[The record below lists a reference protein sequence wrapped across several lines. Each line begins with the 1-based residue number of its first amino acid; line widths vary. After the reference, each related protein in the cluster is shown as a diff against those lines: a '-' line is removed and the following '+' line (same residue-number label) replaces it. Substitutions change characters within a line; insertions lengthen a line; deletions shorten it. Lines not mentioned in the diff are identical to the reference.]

1 MADANRTSE
10 QVDVVFSDLLG
21 LLHGKTLPAHRLD
34 HPTHYAITCMAQGL
48 DLEFLDTEGYGA
60 GAGFPDMEARVDAG
74 STRPWRDGR
83 SVAMASLHRS
93 DGTPLALDPRRQLA
107 RICDRWAEH
116 GYVPMAGFEME
127 FFLLESLRPLRRL
140 DVPDHRVYG
149 IGTAAD
155 PSGTL
160 EQLLDEAER
169 CGLDVEGM
177 NAEFTPGQ
185 VEACL
190 RYRPAREAADVAT
203 LFRHLTRLVARGRGV
218 DATYM
223 ARPFADAV
231 GNGLHVNISLA
242 EEDGANA
249 FDAPDEPY
257 GVSEAG
263 RSFAA
268 GLLHH
273 HEALAAF
280 AAPTVNSY
288 KRLAP
293 GMLSG
298 YWANWGDD
306 NRFSTV
312 RFPGQRGA
320 GTRVEHRMA
329 DGAASPHVLLAALL
343 AAGLHGFEEK
353 MKLPEPQTGDG
364 DARPNTDRHAPHSL
378 TDALDALEADT
389 ELCALLEPDLLEVY
403 VGLKR
408 QEHARWLAA
417 VTDWEQR
424 EYARVY

>member
-1 MADANRTSE
+1 MSD

-21 LLHGKTLPAHRLD
+21 LMHGKTVPEHRLE

-48 DLEFLDTEGYGA
+48 NLDFLDTDGYGSS
-60 GAGFPDMEARVDAG
+60 AGFPDMEARADAG
-74 STRPWRDGR
+74 TVRSWLQGR
-83 SVAMASLHRS
+83 STAMASLFHT
-93 DGTPLALDPRRQLA
+93 DGRPLALDPRRQLSLL
-107 RICDRWAEH
+107 CDRFAEH
-116 GYVPMAGFEME
+116 GYRPMVGFEME
-127 FFLLESLRPLRRL
+127 FFLLESLDPLRRL
-140 DVPDHRVYG
+140 PVPDHRVYG

-160 EQLLDEAER
+160 ERLVEVAEEF
-169 CGLDVEGM
+169 GIAVEGA
-177 NAEFTPGQ
+177 NSEFTPGQ

-190 RYRPAREAADVAT
+190 HYRPALEAADAAL
-203 LFRHLTRLVARGRGV
+203 LFRHLTRQVARGQGV
-218 DATYM
+218 DVTYM
-223 ARPFADAV
+223 ARPFSDTV
-231 GNGLHVNISLA
+231 GNGLHANISLA
-242 EEDGANA
+242 DEEGNNTLDQ
-249 FDAPDEPY
+249 PDEPY

-273 HEALAAF
+273 HEALAAL

-288 KRLAP
+288 KRLAR

-312 RFPGQRGA
+312 RLPGQRGA
-320 GTRVEHRMA
+320 ATRIEHRMA
-329 DGAASPHVLLAALL
+329 DGTASPHVLLAGLL
-343 AAGLHGFEEK
+343 AAGLHGLEEK
-353 MKLPEPQTGDG
+353 MQLPEPQTGDG
-364 DARPNTDRHAPHSL
+364 DVRPNTERHAPDSL
-378 TDALDALEADT
+378 AAALDALEADT
-389 ELCALLEPDLLEVY
+389 ELCSYFEPDLLEVY

-408 QEHARWLAA
+408 QENARWLES